1 MAATGQRQAFV
12 NASVCKET
20 KLSRAGFHDQILKEE
35 SRLLTHSFLANI
47 PCCPELT
54 FVVVVLSNLFQLLGP
69 QTHAQNLKYVHTTS
83 FHPKVRGGSSASHSR
98 F

>member
-1 MAATGQRQAFV
+1 MWLPQDRDRLCERF
-12 NASVCKET
+12 SVQK
-20 KLSRAGFHDQILKEE
+20 FLKEE
-35 SRLLTHSFLANI
+35 NRLLTHSFLVNV

-69 QTHAQNLKYVHTTS
+69 QTHAQNLKYVPTTS
-83 FHPKVRGGSSASHSR
+83 FHPKVRGGSSANHSH